1 MLPEYVPKPAFVSL
15 VLPHTPSYSQ
25 EEEYLQQLL
34 ERRARE
40 RYIQKER
47 NELQK
52 QLKV

>member
-1 MLPEYVPKPAFVSL
+1 MK
-15 VLPHTPSYSQ
+15 
-25 EEEYLQQLL
+25 QLL

-52 QLKV
+52 QLKVSDANDRWNESGR